1 MYADNNYLLCILGE
15 SSSPFCVVRFQT
27 VSQKGNNRII
37 THVECFY
44 SLVPIL
50 TRASLGTRLIQAG
63 FLLHGDMAYEMNEA
77 VLAIQEAAKKLNS
90 VSTQICGVEGKQGEL
105 LATIKVLSERVT
117 NLEAAT
123 NYQACVRVSSE
134 EKKHHPNIP
143 LYERVRLSL
152 LIFVHVF
159 TVYFLWLCSLGIC
172 VFPLAHV
179 AFLWL

>member
-1 MYADNNYLLCILGE
+1 
-15 SSSPFCVVRFQT
+15 
-27 VSQKGNNRII
+27 
-37 THVECFY
+37 
-44 SLVPIL
+44 
-50 TRASLGTRLIQAG
+50 
-63 FLLHGDMAYEMNEA
+63 MAYGMDEA

-90 VSTQICGVEGKQGEL
+90 VSTQICGVEGKQDEL

-117 NLEAAT
+117 NLEAAKN
-123 NYQACVRVSSE
+123 NYQACVRVSSK
-134 EKKHHPNIP
+134 EKKHHPNVP

-159 TVYFLWLCSLGIC
+159 TVYFLRLCSLGICAFPLAYVVFLWLCSLGMC